1 MCCNWDRTQED
12 SGSVF
17 PYACVEKDNGVTD
30 FVCFHV
36 LPRDMLWFPHC
47 LHFANDKMSWGYC
60 DCFYQK
66 EDTGV
71 AWLKVWLQVSKWKTA
86 GKARH
91 REPVHPAILGTTGP
105 SKTLCWRVLWLEH
118 HHMQHCPNPAL
129 PSFPKYNLTR
139 DLPAAALAHCWG
151 LSEEQEIWLQVH
163 VAWGMHGISCI
174 N

>member
-17 PYACVEKDNGVTD
+17 LYACVEKGDGVTD
-30 FVCFHV
+30 SVCFHV

-47 LHFANDKMSWGYC
+47 LHFADDKMSWGYC

-66 EDTGV
+66 RTQEWPGWRCGCRILSGKQQERQGTGNLCIMSS
-71 AWLKVWLQVSKWKTA
+71 WEQLGQ
-86 GKARH
+86 ARH
-91 REPVHPAILGTTGP
+91 CAEECYGWNTITCNTVQIQPCHHPSNTTSP
-105 SKTLCWRVLWLEH
+105 E
-118 HHMQHCPNPAL
+118 
-129 PSFPKYNLTR
+129 

-163 VAWGMHGISCI
+163 IAWGMHGISCI